1 MEYRGIQYTV
11 VQTASPTGF
20 KWTAHLTG
28 GRIRTGQSFA
38 RRTAIVDAERKI
50 DRALKGKKAE

>member
-38 RRTAIVDAERKI
+38 RRAAIVDAERKI
-50 DRALKGKKAE
+50 DRALKPKKAE